1 MSTTCTQSFP
11 IFHHRDSTIHATA
24 YTPNYKSSSK
34 MAAAGV
40 DIAALT
46 EEQQLALQQYMA
58 VTDQEMDKAIPL
70 LQRCQWNVQIS
81 IARFFDG
88 EPAEDPVA
96 AAAAQAAPQDIR
108 RQETLLNGFT
118 SPRSSTSSV
127 RRVRI
132 EAAPRVVPQP
142 EGQVNTQVPLVLAIV
157 FAPFSLVYSLVGKWF
172 RFMGWLFPFLP
183 RAWGRVTASNIN
195 TPSSRGSASGRRP
208 LNPRDTAARFI
219 REFEEEYGSHQL
231 PFFESGYAQAFDL
244 AKKNLQ
250 FLLVVLIS
258 PEHDETASFIRE
270 TLLSQE
276 VVDFV
281 RNPDNNIILWTGN
294 VQDSEAY
301 QVSTALSCTKF
312 PFTGLIVHTPQISS
326 TAMGIATRVVGPTP
340 PTQYIAKLRAAM
352 QQHTEPLN
360 RVRNQRA
367 EQQATRNIRQQQDSA
382 YERSLATDRER
393 ARKKKEEQERLARE
407 EKEAREREDALA
419 RHAQNLAQWR
429 TWRASTIHPE
439 PSPDSKDIVRISLRM
454 PSADRVV
461 RRFAADAPIEELYA
475 FVECYDIL
483 QAGGVGAE
491 KPTQPVGFEHEY
503 AFRLVSPMPREVFE
517 VKAGGTI
524 RQRVG
529 RSGNLIVERT
539 DVGEEGESE
548 EDEGDE

>member
-1 MSTTCTQSFP
+1 
-11 IFHHRDSTIHATA
+11 
-24 YTPNYKSSSK
+24 